1 MNTVLIVEDEPG
13 LRAGLC
19 AAVQT
24 LNCRA
29 LSAPG
34 LEVARRQLAS
44 ESIDCV
50 LLDIR
55 LRDGDGL
62 SLSKR
67 RITLSTSGVVPMMA
81 RAAEEIGVNLAVS
94 LHAVTKEVRDEIV
107 PINRKYGIEELL
119 SACAAYPG
127 ANNARRGN
135 AR

>member
-1 MNTVLIVEDEPG
+1 MSQHQPKLLIVEDEPG

-55 LRDGDGL
+55 LRDGDG
-62 SLSKR
+62 R
-67 RITLSTSGVVPMMA
+67 RDVEARLLQVGRERDRTL
-81 RAAEEIGVNLAVS
+81 AE
-94 LHAVTKEVRDEIV
+94 R
-107 PINRKYGIEELL
+107 LL
-119 SACAAYPG
+119 L
-127 ANNARRGN
+127 R
-135 AR
+135 